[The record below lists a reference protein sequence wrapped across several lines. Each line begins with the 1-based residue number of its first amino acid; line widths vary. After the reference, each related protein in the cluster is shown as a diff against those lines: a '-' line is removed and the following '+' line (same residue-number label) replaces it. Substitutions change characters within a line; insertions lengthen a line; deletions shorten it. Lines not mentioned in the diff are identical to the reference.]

1 VQIIKTF
8 KMDTYQE
15 KIRKSFGDSLV
26 NEDLNSEIIEFI
38 MERVINSSVEYED
51 YGFYDLE
58 NEAKKLTNSL
68 IEKANSLKI

>member
-1 VQIIKTF
+1 LF
-8 KMDTYQE
+8 
-15 KIRKSFGDSLV
+15 